1 MNFTKLHGLGNDY
14 IYINLIDEKN
24 QLDEKKIGKICRYIT
39 NRNFGVGA
47 DGIILIEKSKV
58 ADFKMRIYNQDGSQA
73 EMCGNGIRGFA
84 KYVYDNKLI
93 NNKEMTIETLAG
105 IKKVRVYTMQDGK
118 VQTVQVN
125 MGKASL
131 EKNKDIITNDEN
143 IPIMLKYEIEGKI
156 FTGTYIS
163 IGNPH
168 FVIFERTI
176 DNLNLEKIGRII
188 ENDKYFPNRVNVE
201 VAQIMDKSNIK
212 MRVWERGS
220 GETFSCGTG
229 ACATAKISNF
239 YGFTRDIV
247 KVHLKG
253 GALDVRLNKQ
263 TDEIYLA
270 GISSKVFDGS
280 IVNEIVGII

>member
-39 NRNFGVGA
+39 NRNFGEGA
-47 DGIILIEKSKV
+47 DGIILREKSKV

-229 ACATAKISNF
+229 ACAAVVAGNVNNLNKKQ
-239 YGFTRDIV
+239 V
-247 KVHLKG
+247 KVLLKG
-253 GALDVRLNKQ
+253 GELEINWNEETK
-263 TDEIYLA
+263 EIYMT
-270 GISSKVFDGS
+270 GIATKVFEGK
-280 IVNEIVGII
+280 IRLEI

>member
-105 IKKVRVYTMQDGK
+105 IKKVGVYTMQDGK

>member
-143 IPIMLKYEIEGKI
+143 IPIILKYEIEGKI

>member
-188 ENDKYFPNRVNVE
+188 ENDKHFPNRVNVE

>member
-143 IPIMLKYEIEGKI
+143 IPIMLKYFSFNFI
-156 FTGTYIS
+156 F
-163 IGNPH
+163 
-168 FVIFERTI
+168 
-176 DNLNLEKIGRII
+176 
-188 ENDKYFPNRVNVE
+188 
-201 VAQIMDKSNIK
+201 
-212 MRVWERGS
+212 
-220 GETFSCGTG
+220 
-229 ACATAKISNF
+229 
-239 YGFTRDIV
+239 
-247 KVHLKG
+247 
-253 GALDVRLNKQ
+253 
-263 TDEIYLA
+263 
-270 GISSKVFDGS
+270 
-280 IVNEIVGII
+280 

>member
-1 MNFTKLHGLGNDY
+1 
-14 IYINLIDEKN
+14 
-24 QLDEKKIGKICRYIT
+24 
-39 NRNFGVGA
+39 
-47 DGIILIEKSKV
+47 
-58 ADFKMRIYNQDGSQA
+58 
-73 EMCGNGIRGFA
+73 
-84 KYVYDNKLI
+84 
-93 NNKEMTIETLAG
+93 
-105 IKKVRVYTMQDGK
+105 
-118 VQTVQVN
+118 
-125 MGKASL
+125 
-131 EKNKDIITNDEN
+131 
-143 IPIMLKYEIEGKI
+143 MLKYEIEGKI